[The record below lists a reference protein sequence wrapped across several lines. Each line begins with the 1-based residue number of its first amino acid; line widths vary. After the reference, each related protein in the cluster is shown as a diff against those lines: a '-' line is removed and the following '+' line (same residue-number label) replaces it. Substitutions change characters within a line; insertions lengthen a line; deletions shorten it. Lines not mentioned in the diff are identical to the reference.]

1 MVQSDLDEG
10 LSSECEALLDIS
22 KGAVQH
28 GSEGVYSLPPAPH
41 LLLYYLH
48 TDRCEHQTTKPK
60 VLLNQ

>member
-1 MVQSDLDEG
+1 MQSGMCRQGKGADLDVG

-28 GSEGVYSLPPAPH
+28 GSEGVHCVPPPPH

-48 TDRCEHQTTKPK
+48 LP
-60 VLLNQ
+60 